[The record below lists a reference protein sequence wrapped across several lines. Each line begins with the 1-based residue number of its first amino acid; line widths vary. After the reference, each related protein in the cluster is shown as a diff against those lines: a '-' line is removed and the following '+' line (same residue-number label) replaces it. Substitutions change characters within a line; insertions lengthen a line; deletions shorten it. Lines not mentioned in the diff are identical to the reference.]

1 LYPSNM
7 SSMTLRILSLWV
19 MLFSICAIGKHILT
33 LPIVAASP
41 APIDPGLA
49 SVITSNMNLNCGR
62 SCQTDKD
69 TQQLNSN
76 SALTS
81 ASSPNSLVLG
91 AILLAGGVL
100 IGS

>member
-1 LYPSNM
+1 M

-19 MLFSICAIGKHILT
+19 MLFSICA
-33 LPIVAASP
+33 IVAASP

-81 ASSPNSLVLG
+81 ASSPNPLVLG
-91 AILLAGGVL
+91 AVLLAGGVL